1 MPCAADATR
10 TAAAGAAGFGP
21 GYGDS
26 QAGIFHFKILKALS
40 WGYRGYK
47 PLGCVCVCA
56 CARVLCKEVFW
67 GLRLIRL
74 NDETRIL

>member
-10 TAAAGAAGFGP
+10 TAAAGADGFGP

-47 PLGCVCVCA
+47 PLGCVCVCVRA
-56 CARVLCKEVFW
+56 HGSFARKCF
-67 GLRLIRL
+67 GA
-74 NDETRIL
+74 

>member
-10 TAAAGAAGFGP
+10 TAAAGADGFGP

-26 QAGIFHFKILKALS
+26 QAGIFHFKIFKALS

-47 PLGCVCVCA
+47 PLGCVCVCV
-56 CARVLCKEVFW
+56 RTGPLQGSVLGFKAYTAES
-67 GLRLIRL
+67 
-74 NDETRIL
+74 